1 MVDAAFFGWSTVDFK
16 GLAVHSIR
24 RSVYRESRHL
34 FLQPGGDGT
43 MAITGTN
50 GADTLNGTD
59 SSEVISGLGGGDRIN
74 ARGGADTVSGGDGH
88 DTIFGGDGA
97 DSLNGGNGRDSIYGG
112 DGHDFINGGTG
123 SDSLYGG
130 EGRDTIWGG
139 DQGDYIDGGGWADS
153 LVGGQGNDTIYG
165 GDGADTLAGGDQDDE
180 LHGGNG
186 NDHVIGGNGNDF
198 VAGGEGHDTVT
209 GSTGNDSVYGNNGND
224 NLQGGDGNDVVL
236 GGDGDD
242 VVIGNGDDDYVQGNA
257 GNDTVRGDE
266 GNDTVRGGDG
276 DDVLDGG
283 TGNDTLYGDGGNDS
297 ISGGDGADTVV
308 FTGTWADYDI
318 TVNPDGSYTISDTR
332 AGSPDGVDTVYGDV
346 ETFAFS
352 DGQGGVVRI
361 AYADV
366 PNDAPA
372 DIAWETG
379 GGTIAEDAAVGDIVG
394 TVAASDADSGIPSE
408 TISYAITAGNEDGL
422 FEIDAA
428 TGIVTVAAGASFD
441 FETTPSYAL
450 TVAVSDAHGAT
461 SSQTLTIAIGDV
473 NEAPDSLG
481 VSPTSVDENSAA
493 GTVVGTASATDPD
506 AGDSLTYSLV
516 DDAGGALAI
525 DATTGEITVADP
537 SLLDYEA
544 ESALDITVRATD
556 SAGLYLD
563 ADQVIT
569 LNDVNEAPE
578 SLEVSPNSVDENS
591 AAGTVVGTA
600 SATDP
605 DAGDSLT
612 YSLVD
617 DAGGAFA
624 IDAATGE
631 ITVAD
636 RSLLDY
642 ETRTSLDIL
651 VRATDSGGLYQEST
665 ETIAINDV
673 NEAPDSL
680 TVSLS
685 TIDENS
691 AAGTIVGTV
700 SATDPDAGDS
710 LTYSL
715 VDDAGGAFAI
725 DAATGLI
732 TVANALLLDYETASA
747 LNITVRAT
755 DSGGLHLQSPAA
767 VTLRDVVGE
776 SVTGSVGDDSI
787 AGGDGNDTLDG
798 AAGNDTLVGG
808 NDDDDLTGG
817 AGDDNLAGSL
827 GSDTFVYSAAG
838 FGHDTVTDFVA
849 GAGTDDAIEFS
860 TGLFADFN
868 AVLAAASDD
877 GTDTTIT
884 LDVDNTIVLQ
894 DVVVND
900 LNQDDFLFV

>member
-1 MVDAAFFGWSTVDFK
+1 M
-16 GLAVHSIR
+16 
-24 RSVYRESRHL
+24 
-34 FLQPGGDGT
+34 

-59 SSEVISGLGGGDRIN
+59 TSEVISGLGGGDRIN

-88 DTIFGGDGA
+88 DTIYGGDGA
-97 DSLNGGNGRDSIYGG
+97 DSLNGGNGRDSISGG
-112 DGHDFINGGTG
+112 NGNDFINGSTG

-139 DQGDYIDGGGWADS
+139 DQGDYIDGGGWSDS
-153 LVGGQGNDTIYG
+153 LLGGQGNDTIYG
-165 GDGADTLAGGDQDDE
+165 GDGADTLAGGDQNDE

-186 NDHVIGGNGNDF
+186 NDNVIGGNGNDF

-224 NLQGGDGNDVVL
+224 NLQGGDGDDVVL
-236 GGDGDD
+236 GGNGDD
-242 VVIGNGDDDYVQGNA
+242 VVVGNGDDDYVQGNA
-257 GNDTVRGDE
+257 GKDTVRGDE

-276 DDVLDGG
+276 NDVLDGG
-283 TGNDTLYGDGGNDS
+283 SGNDTLYGDGGDDS

-352 DGQGGVVRI
+352 DGHGGVVRI

-379 GGTIAEDAAVGDIVG
+379 SAAVAEDAAVGDIVG

-408 TISYAITAGNEDGL
+408 TTSFAITAGNEDGL
-422 FEIDAA
+422 FEIDTA

-473 NEAPDSLG
+473 NEAPDSLTVS
-481 VSPTSVDENSAA
+481 VSPIYENSAA
-493 GTVVGTASATDPD
+493 GTVIGTASASDPD
-506 AGDSLTYSLV
+506 AGDSVTYSLV
-516 DDAGGALAI
+516 DDADGAFAI
-525 DATTGEITVADP
+525 DATTGEITVADA
-537 SLLDYEA
+537 SLLDYETA
-544 ESALDITVRATD
+544 STPDIIVRATD
-556 SAGLYLD
+556 SGGLTRE
-563 ADQVIT
+563 AAQTIVVH
-569 LNDVNEAPE
+569 DVNEAPD
-578 SLEVSPNSVDENS
+578 SLTVSLSTIDENS
-591 AAGTVVGTA
+591 AAGTVVGTVL
-600 SATDP
+600 ATDQ
-605 DAGDSLT
+605 DFGDSLT

-624 IDAATGE
+624 IDATTGE
-631 ITVAD
+631 ITVANS
-636 RSLLDY
+636 SLLDY
-642 ETRTSLDIL
+642 ETATSLDIA
-651 VRATDSGGLYQEST
+651 VRATDTGGLYLGTSAAVT
-665 ETIAINDV
+665 VNDV

-725 DAATGLI
+725 DASTGLI
-732 TVANALLLDYETASA
+732 TVANSLLLDYETASA

-767 VTLRDVVGE
+767 VTLKDVVGE

-787 AGGDGNDTLDG
+787 AGGDGNDMLDG
-798 AAGNDTLVGG
+798 AAGNDSLVGG
-808 NDDDDLTGG
+808 NDDDYLVGG

-860 TGLFADFN
+860 TDLFADFS
-868 AVLAAASDD
+868 AVIAAASDD
-877 GTDTTIT
+877 GIDTTIT
-884 LDVDNTIVLQ
+884 LDGDNTIVLQ
-894 DVVVND
+894 NVVVND
-900 LNQDDFLFV
+900 LDQDDFLFA